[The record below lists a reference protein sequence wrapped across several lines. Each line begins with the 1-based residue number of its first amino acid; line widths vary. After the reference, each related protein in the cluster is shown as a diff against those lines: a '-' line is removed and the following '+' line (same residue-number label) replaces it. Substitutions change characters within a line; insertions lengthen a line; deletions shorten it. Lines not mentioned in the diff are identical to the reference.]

1 MFRSLWSLVYWYLRP
16 LIKWFLRKTTKLC
29 ELQRICYGERFG
41 APRSSKIEYSLEH
54 SRASEINKLIRE
66 LNELCSC
73 RRLRGEDRYHVVIYA
88 VNTVLRVKKINP
100 RIHPQFVQSF
110 GKCVEHIWGYR
121 QLVHEVERLR
131 TIQYDADDSS
141 HEDKLL
147 KLWGLLMPDVHL
159 KSRVT
164 KQWQEIGFQG
174 DDPKTDFRGMGILGL
189 ENLIY
194 FAEEYP
200 GPASHVLSHSHHPQ
214 YGYAFAIVG
223 INLTFMAYHLLK
235 DGLAKTHVYN
245 VSKIFPAIK
254 VFHQLYCYLFY
265 EFDRFWIESK
275 PRNVMDFSFIKDR
288 FENSIRTKLANPLS
302 AFRINISIDNICKE
316 LDCSIT
322 SYYLFG
328 LYADLS
334 FLSFEMSTTNLEVDV
349 DTNSSDKF
357 PLVGYKRAST
367 IPNIKVLFQLI
378 LYEIVQP
385 QMCCCSDIGVSQVHE
400 ETINEGPDDNDESPA
415 RVSHMQAKKAFDV
428 ALQYIKQNE
437 SSTSMDILWIKE
449 WRNIAA
455 KSRLSDWLST
465 SILVPISGKC
475 GKRPNVIFGNV
486 VTIEFSLSQSVTIP
500 RFKTFEARQPERLPP
515 PRRHF
520 SSAHT
525 PERLKQQT
533 SRFSDA
539 LFKY

>member
-1 MFRSLWSLVYWYLRP
+1 MV
-16 LIKWFLRKTTKLC
+16 
-29 ELQRICYGERFG
+29 
-41 APRSSKIEYSLEH
+41 
-54 SRASEINKLIRE
+54 
-66 LNELCSC
+66 SC
-73 RRLRGEDRYHVVIYA
+73 D
-88 VNTVLRVKKINP
+88 

-174 DDPKTDFRGMGILGL
+174 DDPKTDFR
-189 ENLIY
+189 
-194 FAEEYP
+194 EEYP

-254 VFHQLYCYLFY
+254 
-265 EFDRFWIESK
+265 
-275 PRNVMDFSFIKDR
+275 
-288 FENSIRTKLANPLS
+288 
-302 AFRINISIDNICKE
+302 
-316 LDCSIT
+316 
-322 SYYLFG
+322 
-328 LYADLS
+328 
-334 FLSFEMSTTNLEVDV
+334 
-349 DTNSSDKF
+349 
-357 PLVGYKRAST
+357 
-367 IPNIKVLFQLI
+367 IP
-378 LYEIVQP
+378 
-385 QMCCCSDIGVSQVHE
+385 H
-400 ETINEGPDDNDESPA
+400 
-415 RVSHMQAKKAFDV
+415 
-428 ALQYIKQNE
+428 
-437 SSTSMDILWIKE
+437 
-449 WRNIAA
+449 
-455 KSRLSDWLST
+455 
-465 SILVPISGKC
+465 
-475 GKRPNVIFGNV
+475 
-486 VTIEFSLSQSVTIP
+486 
-500 RFKTFEARQPERLPP
+500 FKTFEARQPERLPP

-520 SSAHT
+520 SSART

-533 SRFSDA
+533 PQFSDA